1 MDKKVSKS
9 ASSLYGKNSVLER
22 LRHDPRTINEISV
35 TENFDNEEA
44 LRLISENRISC
55 RTVPQKEFSKM
66 RFALDAQGVIAK
78 IRPFEYVDFDAIVAA
93 VPKKV
98 IIFLDHLFDPQNLG
112 VIIRTAACFGNFALV
127 IPKHEACEVTESVL
141 HVACGGE
148 NFISVARVTN
158 LTQALETAKKEGYWI
173 VGTIVEGGESLH
185 DCKLPYPLGIVM
197 GSEGK
202 GIRQGLRGHID
213 KAVYIPMSGAKLSLN
228 VASATAVICYEAQKQ
243 AEK

>member
-1 MDKKVSKS
+1 MRKDFSKA
-9 ASSLYGKNSVLER
+9 ASFLYGKNSVLER
-22 LRHDPRTINEISV
+22 LRHNPGTINEIFLS
-35 TENFDNEEA
+35 EGFDNEEA
-44 LRLISENRISC
+44 VKLIQKNRLLC
-55 RTVPQKEFSKM
+55 RKVPAKEFSKM

-78 IRPFEYVDFDAIVAA
+78 IRPFEYADFDQIVA
-93 VPKKV
+93 VHPKKV

-158 LTQALETAKKEGYWI
+158 LSQALEAAKKEGYWI
-173 VGTIVEGGESLH
+173 VGTIVDGGASLY

-213 KAVYIPMSGAKLSLN
+213 KAVYIPMSGAQLSLN